1 MSRVGAGRS
10 DSGPVSRRRVRRAVG
25 LAVAGS
31 VLATAGLAAWVLSA
45 VGRVVVPA
53 GAAGRIALVGLG
65 LVVAGALCGLAMI
78 ITVRRP
84 GRAARIAD
92 RSAAGS
98 VPETG
103 GLSETGGA
111 PEAGG
116 VPETGA
122 ALAAAA
128 PPPAT
133 GAAPGPLPGGVPLA
147 GRLPSRP
154 DAEPALQWPLEPAA
168 EAPPPAVTE
177 PLPQWSPEPA
187 VPEPLPPAV
196 PEPAVPEPLPP
207 SVPEPAVPEPLPE
220 SAAPWPPGPA
230 PEWAHEPA
238 AEWAPESGP
247 GPTAGQLA
255 GPPVPGLA
263 PAPDE
268 QPGEPPRVW
277 WRPDRKPAVGW
288 NPDSAEDWLR
298 VLRGLRGSEQSHED

>member
-78 ITVRRP
+78 ITVRRAD
-84 GRAARIAD
+84 RAARIAD
-92 RSAAGS
+92 RPAAG
-98 VPETG
+98 
-103 GLSETGGA
+103 GL

-116 VPETGA
+116 VPEAGA
-122 ALAAAA
+122 GLAAAA

-154 DAEPALQWPLEPAA
+154 DAEPAPQWPLEPAA

-177 PLPQWSPEPA
+177 PLPQWSPEPSLPEPA
-187 VPEPLPPAV
+187 VPEPAV

-207 SVPEPAVPEPLPE
+207 SL
-220 SAAPWPPGPA
+220 
-230 PEWAHEPA
+230 
-238 AEWAPESGP
+238 
-247 GPTAGQLA
+247 
-255 GPPVPGLA
+255 
-263 PAPDE
+263 
-268 QPGEPPRVW
+268 
-277 WRPDRKPAVGW
+277 PDRPSGATAAVGRPFRSRCRRRCRSRPCRSRCR
-288 NPDSAEDWLR
+288 NL
-298 VLRGLRGSEQSHED
+298 LHRGRRGQRRNGPMSPRPNGPLSPGRGPRRAS

>member
-78 ITVRRP
+78 ITVRRAD
-84 GRAARIAD
+84 RAARIAD
-92 RSAAGS
+92 RPAAG
-98 VPETG
+98 
-103 GLSETGGA
+103 GL

-116 VPETGA
+116 VPAAGA
-122 ALAAAA
+122 GLAAAA
-128 PPPAT
+128 PPPVT

-147 GRLPSRP
+147 GRLPSRT
-154 DAEPALQWPLEPAA
+154 DAEPAPQWPLEPAA
-168 EAPPPAVTE
+168 GAPPPAVTE

-187 VPEPLPPAV
+187 
-196 PEPAVPEPLPP
+196 
-207 SVPEPAVPEPLPE
+207 VPEPAVPEPLPE

-230 PEWAHEPA
+230 PEWAHELA
-238 AEWAPESGP
+238 AEWAPEPGP
-247 GPTAGQLA
+247 EPTAGQLA

-277 WRPDRKPAVGW
+277 WQPDRKPAVGW
-288 NPDSAEDWLR
+288 SPDSEEDWLR

>member
-53 GAAGRIALVGLG
+53 GAGGRIALVGLG
-65 LVVAGALCGLAMI
+65 LVVAAALCGLAMI
-78 ITVRRP
+78 ITVRRAD
-84 GRAARIAD
+84 RAARIAD
-92 RSAAGS
+92 KPAAG
-98 VPETG
+98 
-103 GLSETGGA
+103 GL

-116 VPETGA
+116 VPEAGGG
-122 ALAAAA
+122 LAAAA

-133 GAAPGPLPGGVPLA
+133 GAAPAPLPGGVPLA

-154 DAEPALQWPLEPAA
+154 DAEPAPQWPLEPAA

-177 PLPQWSPEPA
+177 PLPQWSPEPSLPEPA
-187 VPEPLPPAV
+187 VPERPPQWS

-207 SVPEPAVPEPLPE
+207 SLPEPAVPEPLPE

-238 AEWAPESGP
+238 AEWAPEPGP

-277 WRPDRKPAVGW
+277 WQPDRKPAVGW
-288 NPDSAEDWLR
+288 SPDSEEDWLR